1 MIHGSVANLKDRM
14 SPAVMEVVP
23 NDSMKC
29 GLQPRMTLILAKLK
43 VITQVEAADTG
54 IYVTNIIFFY
64 YFITLSISLSLGVLF
79 VLAENNLD
87 PQLCVL
93 MTKRPFWRPVF
104 QIWQWH
110 LTLAFQN

>member
-14 SPAVMEVVP
+14 SPAVMEVVQ

-29 GLQPRMTLILAKLK
+29 GLHPYMTLILAKLK

-79 VLAENNLD
+79 VPAENNLD
-87 PQLCVL
+87 PQLCVI
-93 MTKRPFWRPVF
+93 MTNGHFGGQFFRSGNG
-104 QIWQWH
+104 I
-110 LTLAFQN
+110 